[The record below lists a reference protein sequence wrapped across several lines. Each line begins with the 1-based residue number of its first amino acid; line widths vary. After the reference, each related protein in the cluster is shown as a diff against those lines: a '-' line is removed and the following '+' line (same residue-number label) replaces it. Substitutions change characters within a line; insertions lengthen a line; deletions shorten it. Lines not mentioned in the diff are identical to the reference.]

1 MARSVQIGSSIA
13 RSGHSI
19 RRTLRN
25 KRIEDV
31 VGLQILA
38 GGNWKETRAEL
49 RKIGNNTLNRLEKPY
64 Q

>member
-1 MARSVQIGSSIA
+1 MARSVQIGSSIG
-13 RSGHSI
+13 RLGYFI
-19 RRTLRN
+19 RRTFTH

-38 GGNWKETRAEL
+38 GEDWEETRAEL
-49 RKIGNNTLNRLEKPY
+49 KKISKDTLNRLEKSY